1 LYVIYLLSVAMKLM
15 TALVD
20 VALNVSITLDHVQ
33 RQYDSERSKSKG
45 KQASDR
51 LENLLEK
58 RKEVFS
64 CPVAQWC

>member
-1 LYVIYLLSVAMKLM
+1 MKLM

-58 RKEVFS
+58 RKEVFI
-64 CPVAQWC
+64 CPVALRLKLISKEGD